1 MSDFIKTLT
10 RKNSLR
16 KQCQELAVS
25 EIEKVIADLTDIME
39 SKRADEVAEREAVE
53 QKLAKIEAIRKE
65 MESAGLDM
73 SDLMDTVEVSSRKKV
88 APKYRIVDENGEEH
102 EWSGRGRTP
111 LVFQKFFD
119 AGNSRDDC
127 LIEKTV

>member
-25 EIEKVIADLTDIME
+25 EIEKVIADLTDILDDKQSAE
-39 SKRADEVAEREAVE
+39 AAERQAEAAKV
-53 QKLAKIEAIRKE
+53 AKIEAIRKT
-65 MESAGLDM
+65 MEESGLDL
-73 SDLMDTVEVSSRKKV
+73 SDLMESVDVSPKKKV
-88 APKYRIVDENGEEH
+88 APKYRIVDAEGTTH

-111 LVFQKFFD
+111 LAFQQFFD
-119 AGNSRDDC
+119 SGKTREDC
-127 LIEKTV
+127 LIK